1 MNVMLNLIKVES
13 KKIFRPVLFTTAIL
27 AVAMCVLTCTLYKS
41 YTLQY
46 DLEAWEVGTELFSL
60 LYPLIAV
67 VPLCWNLYYERKNN
81 FLLYVQPRVP
91 IKKYLAVKWGIYA
104 LGAFCMIAIPYTL
117 SAVFALYVKAP
128 VVPFTNPFDHVF
140 QKAFTQ
146 MPLLYG
152 VILSCWKGVLGIL
165 MMTFGYVLAMYG
177 RNIFVILTGPFVYSI
192 LENYILSIL
201 RLEQYRLVVAFDPTS
216 ISDDAISVMSFLAG
230 PAFLAVV
237 IFLTA
242 FFLSKV
248 RGNAVVTV

>member
-1 MNVMLNLIKVES
+1 MNEMSNLIKLES
-13 KKIFRPVLFTTAIL
+13 RKILRPVIFTTVIL
-27 AVAMCVLTCTLYKS
+27 TAAMCVLSCTLYKN
-41 YTLQY
+41 YALQY

-81 FLLYVQPRVP
+81 FLLYVLPRVP
-91 IKKYLAVKWGIYA
+91 IKKYLTVKWGVYA
-104 LGAFCMIAIPYTL
+104 LGAFCMIGIPYML
-117 SAVFALYVKAP
+117 SAVFAINVKAP
-128 VVPFTNPFDHVF
+128 VVPFSNPFDHVF

-152 VILSCWKGVLGIL
+152 VILSCWKGILGIL
-165 MMTFGYVLAMYG
+165 MMTLGFVLAMYG

-201 RLEQYRLVVAFDPTS
+201 RLELYRLVVAFEPTS
-216 ISDDAISVMSFLAG
+216 ISDDAVSAMSFLAG
-230 PAFLAVV
+230 PAVLIIIILLSV
-237 IFLTA
+237 

-248 RGNAVVTV
+248 RKNAVVNI

>member
-1 MNVMLNLIKVES
+1 MSNLIKLES
-13 KKIFRPVLFTTAIL
+13 RKILRPVIFTTVIL
-27 AVAMCVLTCTLYKS
+27 TAAMCVLSCTLYKN

-81 FLLYVQPRVP
+81 FLLYVLPRVP
-91 IKKYLAVKWGIYA
+91 IKKYLTVKWCVYA
-104 LGAFCMIAIPYTL
+104 LGAFCLIAIPYML
-117 SAVFALYVKAP
+117 SAVFAIYVKAP
-128 VVPFTNPFDHVF
+128 VVAFSNPFDHVF

-152 VILSCWKGVLGIL
+152 VILSCWKGILSIL
-165 MMTFGYVLAMYG
+165 MMTLGFVLAMYG

-201 RLEQYRLVVAFDPTS
+201 YRLVVAFDPTS
-216 ISDDAISVMSFLAG
+216 ISDDAVSVMSFLVG
-230 PAFLAVV
+230 PAILIIV
-237 IFLTA
+237 ILLSV

-248 RGNAVVTV
+248 RKNAVVNI